1 MNPDLHARTASP
13 HTHQANSPDSVI
25 YSCARFCD
33 AHCVCTVFPASPA
46 PSTQYQW
53 HLSSHVTWA
62 ACCFCLTHGSE
73 LQESTSLDSHNQIPV
88 SYHHPVEED
97 SGKQVAQTHPGI
109 EWQQRKMV
117 WVSTSPCPPWK
128 CNGCP
133 TASYLLIRGC
143 NSVTASSHASRFW
156 RPALSSSEH
165 LNEPATSFPP
175 PIVCSNIILSGH

>member
-1 MNPDLHARTASP
+1 MLAQQALIPTKPTPQTLCYIPVHVSAM
-13 HTHQANSPDSVI
+13 HTVSAQFSQHPLPP
-25 YSCARFCD
+25 
-33 AHCVCTVFPASPA
+33 AH
-46 PSTQYQW
+46 ST
-53 HLSSHVTWA
+53 SGTSAAMVTWA

-73 LQESTSLDSHNQIPV
+73 LQGSTSLDSHNQIPV

-143 NSVTASSHASRFW
+143 NSVTASSHASLFW
-156 RPALSSSEH
+156 KPALSSSEH

-175 PIVCSNIILSGH
+175 PFIVCSNIILSGH